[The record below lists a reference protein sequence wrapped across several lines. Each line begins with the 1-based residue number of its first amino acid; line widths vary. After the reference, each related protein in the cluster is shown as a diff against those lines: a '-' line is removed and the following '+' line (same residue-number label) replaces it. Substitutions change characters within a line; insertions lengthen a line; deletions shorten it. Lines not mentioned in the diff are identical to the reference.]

1 MESHTDF
8 NDYSEAEQKLI
19 TSNVILARLSLA
31 NAVSLS
37 AEHLTKTGNEC
48 PMWCTGQV
56 GVILENMH
64 PQQVVMLLS
73 IAVRVMSESI
83 NGTMN
88 LVDWISEDG
97 NLLEEKDDEQS

>member
-8 NDYSEAEQKLI
+8 NDYTEAEQKLI

-31 NAVSLS
+31 NAVSMS
-37 AEHLTKTGNEC
+37 AEHLAQTGNEC
-48 PMWCTGQV
+48 PMWCTGEV
-56 GVILENMH
+56 GVILEHMP
-64 PQQVVMLLS
+64 PQRVVMLLS

-83 NGTMN
+83 NGTMG

-97 NLLEEKDDEQS
+97 NLLEDENEQH